1 MITASLVKDL
11 REKTGAGMMDCK
23 KALEANNGDIN
34 ASIDWLREKGISKA
48 AKKADRIAAEG
59 IAAIL
64 TKDNK
69 AVIIEVNSET
79 DFVAKNAEFV
89 EMINTIL
96 ETVINSDVTTV
107 EDALKLSTNEGTIED
122 LIVAKTAKIGEKLSF
137 RRMEVVT
144 KSDSE
149 SFGDYIHMG
158 GKIAVLTVVDNADN
172 TVAKDVAMHAAAMR
186 PQYVKST
193 DVPTDV
199 LEKEKDIMRE
209 QLINEGKPADK
220 VENILVGKV
229 RKYYEEVCLEN
240 QIFIKAEN
248 KETVADYVKANGGVI
263 TTMIRFEVG
272 EGMQKREDNFAEEVA
287 KQMQGN

>member
-11 REKTGAGMMDCK
+11 REKTGAGMLDCK
-23 KALEANNGDIN
+23 KALEANNGDIE

-59 IAAIL
+59 VAAIL
-64 TKDNK
+64 TNGNK

-79 DFVAKNAEFV
+79 DFVAKNEEFTG
-89 EMINTIL
+89 MIKTIL
-96 ETVINSDVTTV
+96 ETVMNSDVTSV
-107 EDALKLSTNEGTIED
+107 EDALKLSTEEGTIED

-144 KSDSE
+144 KKDSE

-158 GKIAVLTVVDNADN
+158 GKIAVLTVVDNASSD
-172 TVAKDVAMHAAAMR
+172 VAKDVAMHAAAMR
-186 PQYVKST
+186 PTYVKSV

-199 LEKEKDIMRE
+199 LDKEKEIMKE
-209 QLINEGKPADK
+209 QLLNEGKPEDK
-220 VENILVGKV
+220 IENILKGKV

-272 EGMQKREDNFAEEVA
+272 EGMQKREENFAEEVA
-287 KQMQGN
+287 KQMQN